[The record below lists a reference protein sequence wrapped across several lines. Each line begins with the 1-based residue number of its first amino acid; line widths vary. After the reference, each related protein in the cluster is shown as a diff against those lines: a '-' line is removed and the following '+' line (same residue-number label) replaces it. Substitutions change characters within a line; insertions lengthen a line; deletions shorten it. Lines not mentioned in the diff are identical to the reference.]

1 MQTTFL
7 PKLSSWI
14 DPIFW
19 LYFPKNCPACGRPL
33 RLFGANICGRCSQ
46 NLPETHFFEAPG
58 NPIEKIFYGRLPI
71 SAGAAAWYFHKN
83 SALQA
88 LLFQLK
94 YKSNE
99 DVGLFIGKQMGA
111 LLAASERFDTID
123 ALIPVP
129 LHPQALSKRGF
140 NQAALICEG
149 IGQVW
154 HKPVLR
160 SAITR
165 TKHTNTQTKQSRA
178 VRWENMEN
186 AFSIKEHT
194 SITGKHLLLID
205 DVITTG
211 ATIEACGKTLLSVKD
226 VKVSVAAAA
235 YPLK

>member
-1 MQTTFL
+1 MQTSFL

-14 DPIFW
+14 DPVFW

-33 RLFGANICGRCSQ
+33 KLFGANICGRCSQ
-46 NLPETHFFEAPG
+46 NLPETHFFEAGG

-71 SAGAAAWYFHKN
+71 NVGAAAWYFHKN

-94 YKSNE
+94 YKSNKE
-99 DVGLFIGKQMGA
+99 VGLFIGKQMGA
-111 LLAASERFDTID
+111 LLAASERFASID

-140 NQAALICEG
+140 NQAAIICEG

-154 HKPVLR
+154 HKPVLTG
-160 SAITR
+160 AIAR
-165 TKHTNTQTKQSRA
+165 TKHTPTQTKQTRA
-178 VRWENMEN
+178 ERWDNMEN
-186 AFSIKEHT
+186 AFTIQDSASIK
-194 SITGKHLLLID
+194 GKHLLLVD

-211 ATIEACGKTLLSVKD
+211 ATIEACGKTLLTIEGAR
-226 VKVSVAAAA
+226 VSVAAAA

>member
-1 MQTTFL
+1 LTPFFGFISLKIAL
-7 PKLSSWI
+7 PAAGPCASLGLI
-14 DPIFW
+14 
-19 LYFPKNCPACGRPL
+19 
-33 RLFGANICGRCSQ
+33 
-46 NLPETHFFEAPG
+46 FEAPN

-71 SAGAAAWYFHKN
+71 QTGAAAWYFHKN

-94 YKSNE
+94 YKSNG

-111 LLAASERFDTID
+111 LLAASERFASID
-123 ALIPVP
+123 ALVPVP

-154 HKPVLR
+154 HKPVLMG
-160 SAITR
+160 AIAR

-178 VRWENMEN
+178 ERWDNMEN
-186 AFSIKEHT
+186 AFTIKDPASIK
-194 SITGKHLLLID
+194 GKHLLLID

-211 ATIEACGKTLLSVKD
+211 ATIEACGKTLLSIEG

>member
-1 MQTTFL
+1 MQTTYL
-7 PKLSSWI
+7 PKLTRWI

-71 SAGAAAWYFHKN
+71 QAGAAAWYFHKN

-111 LLAASERFDTID
+111 LLAASERFASID
-123 ALIPVP
+123 ALVPVP

>member
-1 MQTTFL
+1 MQPTYF

-14 DPIFW
+14 DPVFW

-46 NLPETHFFEAPG
+46 NLPETHFFEAPN

-94 YKSNE
+94 YKSNKE
-99 DVGLFIGKQMGA
+99 VGLFLGKQMGA
-111 LLAASERFDTID
+111 LLAASERFSSID
-123 ALIPVP
+123 ALVPVP

-154 HKPVLR
+154 HKPVLTG
-160 SAITR
+160 AIAR
-165 TKHTNTQTKQSRA
+165 TKHTSTQTKQTRA
-178 VRWENMEN
+178 ERWDNMEN
-186 AFSIKEHT
+186 AFTIKDPISIN
-194 SITGKHLLLID
+194 GKHLLIID

-211 ATIEACGKTLLSVKD
+211 ATIEACGKTLLTIKD
-226 VKVSVAAAA
+226 VRVSVAAAA

>member
-1 MQTTFL
+1 MQTTYL
-7 PKLSSWI
+7 PKLTRWI

-71 SAGAAAWYFHKN
+71 QAGAAAWYFHKN

-111 LLAASERFDTID
+111 LLAASERFASID
-123 ALIPVP
+123 ALVPMP

-178 VRWENMEN
+178 VRWENIEN

-211 ATIEACGKTLLSVKD
+211 ATIEACGKTLLSVKN

>member
-1 MQTTFL
+1 MQTTYL
-7 PKLSSWI
+7 PKLSTWI

-71 SAGAAAWYFHKN
+71 QAGAAAWYFHKN

-111 LLAASERFDTID
+111 LLAASERFATID
-123 ALIPVP
+123 AIVPVP

-149 IGQVW
+149 ISQVW

>member
-1 MQTTFL
+1 MQPTYF

-14 DPIFW
+14 DPVFW

-46 NLPETHFFEAPG
+46 NLPETHFFEAPN

-94 YKSNE
+94 YKSNKE
-99 DVGLFIGKQMGA
+99 VGLFIGKQMGA
-111 LLAASERFDTID
+111 LLAASERFSSID
-123 ALIPVP
+123 ALVPVP
-129 LHPQALSKRGF
+129 LHPQAHSKRGF

-154 HKPVLR
+154 HKPVLTG
-160 SAITR
+160 AIAR
-165 TKHTNTQTKQSRA
+165 TKHTSTQTKQTRA
-178 VRWENMEN
+178 ERWDNMEN
-186 AFSIKEHT
+186 AFTIKDPT
-194 SITGKHLLLID
+194 SINGKHLLIID

-211 ATIEACGKTLLSVKD
+211 ATIEACGKTLLTIKD
-226 VKVSVAAAA
+226 VRVSVAAAA

>member
-7 PKLSSWI
+7 PKLAHWI
-14 DPIFW
+14 DPVFW

-71 SAGAAAWYFHKN
+71 QAGAAASYFHKN

-94 YKSNE
+94 YKSNKE
-99 DVGLFIGKQMGA
+99 VGLFIGKQMGT
-111 LLAASERFDTID
+111 LLAASDRFASID
-123 ALIPVP
+123 GLVPVP
-129 LHPQALSKRGF
+129 LHAQAHSKRGF

-149 IGQVW
+149 ISQVW
-154 HKPVLR
+154 HKPVF
-160 SAITR
+160 SEAIVR
-165 TKHTNTQTKQSRA
+165 NKRTNTQTKQTRA
-178 VRWENMEN
+178 ERWDNMEN
-186 AFSIKEHT
+186 AFTIKDPA
-194 SITGKHLLLID
+194 SITGKHILLMD

-211 ATIEACGKTLLSVKD
+211 ATIEACGKTLLTVEG
-226 VKVSVAAAA
+226 VRVSVASAA

>member
-1 MQTTFL
+1 MQTTYL
-7 PKLSSWI
+7 PKISTWI

-71 SAGAAAWYFHKN
+71 HAGAAAWYFHKN

-94 YKSNE
+94 YKSHE

-111 LLAASERFDTID
+111 LLAASERFATID
-123 ALIPVP
+123 ALVPVP

>member
-1 MQTTFL
+1 MQTSYL
-7 PKLSSWI
+7 PKLASWI

-19 LYFPKNCPACGRPL
+19 LYFPKNCPACARPL

-58 NPIEKIFYGRLPI
+58 NPIEKIFYGRLPM

-111 LLAASERFDTID
+111 LLAASDRFATID
-123 ALIPVP
+123 ALVPVP

-149 IGQVW
+149 ISQVW

-160 SAITR
+160 SAIAR

-186 AFSIKEHT
+186 AFSIKDPT
-194 SITGKHLLLID
+194 SIAGKHLLLID

-226 VKVSVAAAA
+226 VQLSVAAAA

>member
-1 MQTTFL
+1 MQTTYL

-14 DPIFW
+14 DPVFW

-46 NLPETHFFEAPG
+46 NLPETHFFEAPN

-94 YKSNE
+94 YKSNK

-111 LLAASERFDTID
+111 LLAASERFASID
-123 ALIPVP
+123 ALVPVP

-154 HKPVLR
+154 HKPVLTG
-160 SAITR
+160 AIAR
-165 TKHTNTQTKQSRA
+165 TKHTSTQTKQTRA
-178 VRWENMEN
+178 ERWDNMEN
-186 AFSIKEHT
+186 AFTIKDPASIK
-194 SITGKHLLLID
+194 GKHLLIID

-211 ATIEACGKTLLSVKD
+211 ATIEACGKTLLSITGVT
-226 VKVSVAAAA
+226 VSVAAAA

>member
-1 MQTTFL
+1 MQTTYL
-7 PKLSSWI
+7 PKLTRWI

-71 SAGAAAWYFHKN
+71 QAGAAAWYFHKN

-111 LLAASERFDTID
+111 LLAASERFASID
-123 ALIPVP
+123 ALVPMP

-194 SITGKHLLLID
+194 SIIGKHLLLID

-211 ATIEACGKTLLSVKD
+211 ATIEACGKTLLSVKN

>member
-1 MQTTFL
+1 MQTTYL
-7 PKLSSWI
+7 PKLTRWI

-46 NLPETHFFEAPG
+46 NLPETHFFEATG

-71 SAGAAAWYFHKN
+71 QAGAAAWYFHKN

-111 LLAASERFDTID
+111 LLAASDRFATID
-123 ALIPVP
+123 ALVPVP

-149 IGQVW
+149 ISQVW
-154 HKPVLR
+154 HKPVLVG
-160 SAITR
+160 AIAR

-178 VRWENMEN
+178 VRWDNMEN
-186 AFSIKEHT
+186 AFSIKEPT
-194 SITGKHLLLID
+194 SIMGKHLLLID

-226 VKVSVAAAA
+226 VQLSVAAAA

>member
-1 MQTTFL
+1 MQTTYL

-14 DPIFW
+14 DPVFW

-46 NLPETHFFEAPG
+46 NLPETHFFEAPN

-94 YKSNE
+94 YKSNK

-111 LLAASERFDTID
+111 LLAASERFSSID
-123 ALIPVP
+123 ALVPVP

-154 HKPVLR
+154 HKPVLTG
-160 SAITR
+160 AIAR
-165 TKHTNTQTKQSRA
+165 TKHTSTQTKQTRA
-178 VRWENMEN
+178 ERWDNMED
-186 AFSIKEHT
+186 AFTIKDPT
-194 SITGKHLLLID
+194 SINGKHLLIID

-211 ATIEACGKTLLSVKD
+211 ATIEACGKTLLTIKD
-226 VKVSVAAAA
+226 VRVSVAAAA

>member
-1 MQTTFL
+1 MQTPYL

-46 NLPETHFFEAPG
+46 NLPETHFFEAPN

-71 SAGAAAWYFHKN
+71 NAGAAAWYFHKN

-94 YKSNE
+94 YKSNKE
-99 DVGLFIGKQMGA
+99 VGLFIGKQMGA
-111 LLAASERFDTID
+111 LLAASERFSSID
-123 ALIPVP
+123 ALVPVP
-129 LHPQALSKRGF
+129 LHPEALSKRGF

-154 HKPVLR
+154 HKPVLTG
-160 SAITR
+160 AIAR
-165 TKHTNTQTKQSRA
+165 TKHTPTQTKQTRA
-178 VRWENMEN
+178 ERWDNMET
-186 AFSIKEHT
+186 AFTIKDPT
-194 SITGKHLLLID
+194 TINGKHLLIID

-211 ATIEACGKTLLSVKD
+211 ATIEACGKTLLTVKD

>member
-1 MQTTFL
+1 MQPTYF

-14 DPIFW
+14 DPVFW

-33 RLFGANICGRCSQ
+33 RLFGANICSRCSQ
-46 NLPETHFFEAPG
+46 NLPETHFFEAPN

-94 YKSNE
+94 YKSNKE
-99 DVGLFIGKQMGA
+99 VGLFIGKQMGA
-111 LLAASERFDTID
+111 LLAASERFSSID
-123 ALIPVP
+123 ALVPVP

-154 HKPVLR
+154 HKPVLTG
-160 SAITR
+160 AIAR
-165 TKHTNTQTKQSRA
+165 TKHTSTQTKQTRSE
-178 VRWENMEN
+178 RWDNMEN
-186 AFSIKEHT
+186 AFTIKDPT
-194 SITGKHLLLID
+194 SINGKHLLIID

-211 ATIEACGKTLLSVKD
+211 ATIEACGKTLLTIKD
-226 VKVSVAAAA
+226 VRVSVAAAA

>member
-1 MQTTFL
+1 MQTTYL
-7 PKLSSWI
+7 PKISTWI

-19 LYFPKNCPACGRPL
+19 LYFPKNCPACSRPL

-71 SAGAAAWYFHKN
+71 QAGAAAWYFHKN

-111 LLAASERFDTID
+111 LLAASERFATID
-123 ALIPVP
+123 ALVPVP

-178 VRWENMEN
+178 VRWENIEN

>member
-1 MQTTFL
+1 MQTTYL
-7 PKLSSWI
+7 PKLTRWI

-71 SAGAAAWYFHKN
+71 QAGAAAWYFHKN

-111 LLAASERFDTID
+111 LLAASERFASID
-123 ALIPVP
+123 ALVPVP

-194 SITGKHLLLID
+194 SIIGKHLLLID

-211 ATIEACGKTLLSVKD
+211 ATIEACGKTLLSVKN

>member
-14 DPIFW
+14 DPVFW

-46 NLPETHFFEAPG
+46 NLPETHFFESPG

-71 SAGAAAWYFHKN
+71 HAGAAAWYFHKN

-99 DVGLFIGKQMGA
+99 DIGLFIGKQMGA
-111 LLAASERFDTID
+111 LLAGSERFATID
-123 ALIPVP
+123 ALVPVP

-140 NQAALICEG
+140 NQAGHICEG
-149 IGQVW
+149 ISQVW
-154 HKPVLR
+154 HKPVLMG
-160 SAITR
+160 AIAR
-165 TKHTNTQTKQSRA
+165 TKHTNTQTKQTRA

-186 AFSIKEHT
+186 AFTIKDPT
-194 SITGKHLLLID
+194 SMTGKHLLLID

-226 VKVSVAAAA
+226 VKLSVAAAA

>member
-1 MQTTFL
+1 MQTPYL
-7 PKLSSWI
+7 PKFSSWI
-14 DPIFW
+14 DPVFW

-46 NLPETHFFEAPG
+46 NLPETHFFEASN

-71 SAGAAAWYFHKN
+71 NAGAAAWYFHKN

-88 LLFQLK
+88 LIFQLK
-94 YKSNE
+94 YKSNK

-111 LLAASERFDTID
+111 LLAASERFSSID
-123 ALIPVP
+123 ALVPVP
-129 LHPQALSKRGF
+129 LHPQAHSKRGF

-154 HKPVLR
+154 HKPVLTG
-160 SAITR
+160 AIAR
-165 TKHTNTQTKQSRA
+165 TKHTSTQTKQTRA
-178 VRWENMEN
+178 ERWDNMEN
-186 AFSIKEHT
+186 AFTIKDPT
-194 SITGKHLLLID
+194 SINGKHLLIID

-211 ATIEACGKTLLSVKD
+211 ATIEACGKTLLTIKNVR
-226 VKVSVAAAA
+226 VSVAAAA

>member
-1 MQTTFL
+1 MQTTYL
-7 PKLSSWI
+7 PKLTSWI
-14 DPIFW
+14 DPVFW

-33 RLFGANICGRCSQ
+33 RLFGANICSRCSQ
-46 NLPETHFFEAPG
+46 NLPETHFFEAPD

-71 SAGAAAWYFHKN
+71 NAGAAAWYFHKN

-94 YKSNE
+94 YKSNKE
-99 DVGLFIGKQMGA
+99 VGLFIGKQMGA
-111 LLAASERFDTID
+111 LLAASERFASID
-123 ALIPVP
+123 ALVPVP

-154 HKPVLR
+154 HKPVLTG
-160 SAITR
+160 AITR
-165 TKHTNTQTKQSRA
+165 TKHTSTQTKQTRA
-178 VRWENMEN
+178 ERWDNMEN
-186 AFSIKEHT
+186 AFTIKDPT
-194 SITGKHLLLID
+194 SINGKHLLIID

-211 ATIEACGKTLLSVKD
+211 ATIEACGKTLLTIND
-226 VKVSVAAAA
+226 VRVSVAAAA

>member
-7 PKLSSWI
+7 PKLISWI

-94 YKSNE
+94 YKSNK

-154 HKPVLR
+154 HKPVFTG
-160 SAITR
+160 AITR
-165 TKHTNTQTKQSRA
+165 TKHTNTQTKQNRA

-186 AFSIKEHT
+186 AFSIKDPT
-194 SITGKHLLLID
+194 SIAGKHLLLID

>member
-1 MQTTFL
+1 MQTTYL
-7 PKLSSWI
+7 PKLTRWI

-58 NPIEKIFYGRLPI
+58 NPIEKIFYGRLPM

-83 SALQA
+83 SALQS

-111 LLAASERFDTID
+111 LLAASDRFATID
-123 ALIPVP
+123 ALVPVP

-149 IGQVW
+149 ISQVW

-186 AFSIKEHT
+186 AFSIKDPT
-194 SITGKHLLLID
+194 SIAGKHLLLID

-226 VKVSVAAAA
+226 VQLSVAAAA

>member
-1 MQTTFL
+1 MQTTYL
-7 PKLSSWI
+7 PKLTRWI

-33 RLFGANICGRCSQ
+33 RLFGANICGACSQ
-46 NLPETHFFEAPG
+46 NLPETHFFEAPN

-71 SAGAAAWYFHKN
+71 QTGAAAWYFHKN

-94 YKSNE
+94 YKSNG

-111 LLAASERFDTID
+111 LLAASERFASID
-123 ALIPVP
+123 ALVPVP

-154 HKPVLR
+154 HKPVLMG
-160 SAITR
+160 AIAR

-178 VRWENMEN
+178 ERWDNMEN
-186 AFSIKEHT
+186 AFTIKDPASIK
-194 SITGKHLLLID
+194 GKHLLLID

-211 ATIEACGKTLLSVKD
+211 ATIEACGKTLLSIEG

>member
-1 MQTTFL
+1 MQTTYL

-14 DPIFW
+14 DPVFW

-46 NLPETHFFEAPG
+46 NLPETHFFEAPN

-94 YKSNE
+94 YKSNK

-111 LLAASERFDTID
+111 LLAASERFASID
-123 ALIPVP
+123 ALVPVP

-154 HKPVLR
+154 HKPVLTG
-160 SAITR
+160 AIAR
-165 TKHTNTQTKQSRA
+165 TKHTSTQTKQTRA
-178 VRWENMEN
+178 ERWDNMEN
-186 AFSIKEHT
+186 AFTIKDPT
-194 SITGKHLLLID
+194 SINGKHLLIID

-211 ATIEACGKTLLSVKD
+211 ATIEACGKTLLTIKD
-226 VKVSVAAAA
+226 VRVSVAAAA

>member
-1 MQTTFL
+1 MQTSFL

-14 DPIFW
+14 DPVFW

-33 RLFGANICGRCSQ
+33 KLFGANICGRCSQ
-46 NLPETHFFEAPG
+46 NLPETHFFEARG

-71 SAGAAAWYFHKN
+71 NAGAAAWYFHKN

-94 YKSNE
+94 YKSNKE
-99 DVGLFIGKQMGA
+99 VGLFIGKQMGA
-111 LLAASERFDTID
+111 FLAASERFASID

-140 NQAALICEG
+140 NQAAIICEG

-154 HKPVLR
+154 HKPVLTG
-160 SAITR
+160 AIAR
-165 TKHTNTQTKQSRA
+165 TKHTPTQTKQTRA
-178 VRWENMEN
+178 ERWDNMEN
-186 AFSIKEHT
+186 AFTIQDSASIK
-194 SITGKHLLLID
+194 GKHLLLVD

-211 ATIEACGKTLLSVKD
+211 ATIEACGKTLLTIESAR
-226 VKVSVAAAA
+226 VSVAAAA

>member
-1 MQTTFL
+1 MQTTYL
-7 PKLSSWI
+7 PKISTWI

-71 SAGAAAWYFHKN
+71 QAGAAAWYFHKN

-111 LLAASERFDTID
+111 LLAASERFATID
-123 ALIPVP
+123 ALVPVP

-178 VRWENMEN
+178 VRWENIEN

>member
-1 MQTTFL
+1 MQPTYF

-14 DPIFW
+14 DPVFW

-46 NLPETHFFEAPG
+46 NLPETHFFEAPN

-94 YKSNE
+94 YKSNKE
-99 DVGLFIGKQMGA
+99 VGLFIGKQMGA
-111 LLAASERFDTID
+111 LLAASERFASID

-129 LHPQALSKRGF
+129 LHPQAHSKRGY

-154 HKPVLR
+154 HKPVLT
-160 SAITR
+160 SAIAR
-165 TKHTNTQTKQSRA
+165 TKHTSTQTKQTRA
-178 VRWENMEN
+178 ERWDNMEN
-186 AFSIKEHT
+186 AFTIKDPISIN
-194 SITGKHLLLID
+194 GKHLLIID

-211 ATIEACGKTLLSVKD
+211 ATIEACGKTLLTINNVR
-226 VKVSVAAAA
+226 VSVAAAA

>member
-1 MQTTFL
+1 MQPTYF

-14 DPIFW
+14 DPVFW

-46 NLPETHFFEAPG
+46 NLPETHFFEAPN

-94 YKSNE
+94 YKSNK

-111 LLAASERFDTID
+111 LLAASERFASID

-129 LHPQALSKRGF
+129 LHPQAHSKRGF

-154 HKPVLR
+154 HKPVLTG
-160 SAITR
+160 AIAR
-165 TKHTNTQTKQSRA
+165 TKHTSTQTKQTRA
-178 VRWENMEN
+178 ERWDNMED
-186 AFSIKEHT
+186 AFTIKDPT
-194 SITGKHLLLID
+194 SINGKHLLIID

-211 ATIEACGKTLLSVKD
+211 ATIEACGKTLLTIKD
-226 VKVSVAAAA
+226 VRVSVAAAA

>member
-1 MQTTFL
+1 MQPTYF

-14 DPIFW
+14 DPVFW

-46 NLPETHFFEAPG
+46 NLPETHFFEAPN

-94 YKSNE
+94 YKSNK

-111 LLAASERFDTID
+111 LLAASERFSSID
-123 ALIPVP
+123 ALVPVP

-154 HKPVLR
+154 HKPVLTG
-160 SAITR
+160 AIAR
-165 TKHTNTQTKQSRA
+165 TKHTSTQTKQPRSE
-178 VRWENMEN
+178 RWDNMEN
-186 AFSIKEHT
+186 AFTIKDPT
-194 SITGKHLLLID
+194 SINGKHLLIID

-211 ATIEACGKTLLSVKD
+211 ATIEACGKTLLTIKNVR
-226 VKVSVAAAA
+226 VSVAAAA

>member
-1 MQTTFL
+1 MQTSFL

-14 DPIFW
+14 DPVFW

-33 RLFGANICGRCSQ
+33 KLFGANICGRCSQ
-46 NLPETHFFEAPG
+46 NLPETHFFEAAG

-71 SAGAAAWYFHKN
+71 NAGAAAWYFHKN

-94 YKSNE
+94 YKSNKE
-99 DVGLFIGKQMGA
+99 VGLFIGKQMGA
-111 LLAASERFDTID
+111 LLAASERFASID

-140 NQAALICEG
+140 NQAAIICEG

-154 HKPVLR
+154 HKPVLTG
-160 SAITR
+160 AIAR
-165 TKHTNTQTKQSRA
+165 TKHTPTQTKQTRA
-178 VRWENMEN
+178 ERWDNMEN
-186 AFSIKEHT
+186 AFTIQDSASIK
-194 SITGKHLLLID
+194 GKHLLLVD

-211 ATIEACGKTLLSVKD
+211 ATIEACGKTLLTIEGAR
-226 VKVSVAAAA
+226 VSVAAAA

>member
-1 MQTTFL
+1 MQTTYL
-7 PKLSSWI
+7 PKLTRWI

-58 NPIEKIFYGRLPI
+58 NPIEKIFYGRLPM

-83 SALQA
+83 SALQS

-111 LLAASERFDTID
+111 LLAASDRFATID
-123 ALIPVP
+123 ALVPVP

-154 HKPVLR
+154 HKPVLTG
-160 SAITR
+160 AIAR

-178 VRWENMEN
+178 VRWNNMEN
-186 AFSIKEHT
+186 AFSIKDPT
-194 SITGKHLLLID
+194 SIAGKHLLLID

-226 VKVSVAAAA
+226 VQLSVAAAA

>member
-1 MQTTFL
+1 MQTTYL

-14 DPIFW
+14 DPVFW

-46 NLPETHFFEAPG
+46 NLPETHFFEAPN

-94 YKSNE
+94 YKSNK

-111 LLAASERFDTID
+111 LLAASERFSSID
-123 ALIPVP
+123 ALVPVP

-154 HKPVLR
+154 HKPVLTG
-160 SAITR
+160 AIAR
-165 TKHTNTQTKQSRA
+165 TKHTSTQTKQTRA
-178 VRWENMEN
+178 ERWDNMEN
-186 AFSIKEHT
+186 AFTIKDPT
-194 SITGKHLLLID
+194 SINGKHLLIID

-211 ATIEACGKTLLSVKD
+211 ATIEACGKTLLTIKD
-226 VKVSVAAAA
+226 VRVSVAAAA